1 MFQYAANVLRVID
14 GDTIDVDLD
23 LGFRVRFETQLRLKG
38 LNTPETRGPT
48 REAGLRSKAYVE
60 QALPVGALII
70 VHTFKV
76 EKYGRY
82 LARVIYAPGAK
93 TRDEILAN
101 PHDLN
106 RELLD
111 RGLAVPFMVND

>member
-1 MFQYAANVLRVID
+1 
-14 GDTIDVDLD
+14 
-23 LGFRVRFETQLRLKG
+23 
-38 LNTPETRGPT
+38 
-48 REAGLRSKAYVE
+48 
-60 QALPVGALII
+60 
-70 VHTFKV
+70 
-76 EKYGRY
+76 
-82 LARVIYAPGAK
+82 VIYAPGAK